1 MLFSNKLKYNVT
13 VSVIPNV
20 THPTGM
26 SLNDT
31 KEWFQEHVADLAYIP
46 DDVSAHL
53 ATASASASAS
63 ASSSSSSATAQPN
76 PERPWEVAEAIVVH
90 ALEDAELEED
100 VVELMRTLADS
111 VHPDRVLLPNVF
123 TIVENVVDLMSTVF
137 QNASL
142 KNAFTYENTF
152 VTIYYVVVFILSC
165 SVCEDRTKS
174 EVIEILKQSE
184 TVCVPLASMASK
196 LLRNNDVYDF
206 VSDSVGTCVT
216 RSRFLC

>member
-1 MLFSNKLKYNVT
+1 
-13 VSVIPNV
+13 
-20 THPTGM
+20 M

-53 ATASASASAS
+53 VTASASASA
-63 ASSSSSSATAQPN
+63 SATAQPN

-123 TIVENVVDLMSTVF
+123 MIVENVVDLMSTVF

-184 TVCVPLASMASK
+184 AVCVPLASMASK